1 MYNQDYEEYMRSVL
15 GYSPN
20 YQDTT
25 YRNNDYYG
33 VQNQSYYNE
42 KLEMMYPEI
51 YRTVYPLVLREVG
64 MNSRS
69 LTEDTIDE
77 MVDRIYN
84 EIEGNQNTNRSIEDE
99 KKDVKV
105 ASTASTT
112 NLKNTKNTETNEDR
126 QFGGQRNNILRD
138 LIRILL
144 LRELLGRPGV
154 PNRPPMPGRPPFPGG
169 PGMPPPPRP
178 RDYYV

>member
-64 MNSRS
+64 MNSRAV
-69 LTEDTIDE
+69 TEDMIDE
-77 MVDRIYN
+77 MADRIYN
-84 EIEGNQNTNRSIEDE
+84 EIEENQNINRSIENE

-105 ASTASTT
+105 TSTASTST
-112 NLKNTKNTETNEDR
+112 LRSTKSTETNEDR

-138 LIRILL
+138 LIKILL
-144 LRELLGRPGV
+144 LRELLGRPGI